1 MKLDLYNQKGEKK
14 GTVEAPK
21 EFFEIEFKQGLVHT
35 ALVRQEANRR
45 PGIYAHTKTK
55 GEIRGGGR
63 KPHPQKHTGRARQGT
78 IRSPQMRGGGI
89 TFGPRNVRNFK
100 KMMPKKMR
108 RLALFSAL
116 SEKARGNEIF
126 ALDEYKSETAKTKTF
141 AQMIK
146 MLPIPRGEALFV
158 IATRDEILEKS
169 ARNLPKVKT
178 ILVNY
183 LNIGDLRKFDR
194 VVFLENALEKMKEI
208 FSQRGVKRSALK
220 IEKKTDAKKE
230 NKSKEATSQ

>member
-1 MKLDLYNQKGEKK
+1 MKLDLYNQQGEKK
-14 GTVEAPK
+14 GTLEAPK
-21 EFFEIEFKQGLVHT
+21 EFFEIEFREGLIHT

-55 GEIRGGGR
+55 GEIRGGGK

-78 IRSPQMRGGGI
+78 IRSPQMRGGGV

-116 SEKARGNEIF
+116 SEKARSSEIF
-126 ALDEYKSETAKTKTF
+126 ALDEFKTESIKTKVF
-141 AQMIK
+141 VQMVK
-146 MLPIPRGEALFV
+146 ALPIPRGEALFV
-158 IATRDEILEKS
+158 LGERNETLEKS
-169 ARNLPKVKT
+169 ARNLPKIKT
-178 ILVNY
+178 ILINY

-194 VVFLENALEKMKEI
+194 VVFLENAIEKMKQI
-208 FSQRGVKRSALK
+208 FSQRERS
-220 IEKKTDAKKE
+220 ER
-230 NKSKEATSQ
+230 